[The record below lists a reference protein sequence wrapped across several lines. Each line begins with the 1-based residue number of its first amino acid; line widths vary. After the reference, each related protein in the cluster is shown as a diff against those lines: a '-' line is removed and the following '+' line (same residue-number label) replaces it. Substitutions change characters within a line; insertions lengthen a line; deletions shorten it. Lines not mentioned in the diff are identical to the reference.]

1 MAGREEH
8 SQDTNSRNSRYA
20 SGSDSGTQTTVFSAQ
35 QSEMQNSGS
44 PRLTP
49 TSTLASEGEE
59 IATVSIDGPPFL
71 GRAELDAGP
80 SNSRKRRLSND
91 DSAGLEDGEKS
102 VGGSELLNTGV
113 FATDTESAP
122 QDKASEESIQPTK
135 KRRVEGTGSQ
145 SLSPLEQHT
154 EALSIV
160 HTDTPPDSAND
171 NDDGHRPNKKAR
183 LNSDIA
189 SAAGGSSVSVVNVH
203 SSTVAP
209 GNSQPSVALSGY
221 FEAKK
226 PSPFLTLPLELLSE
240 VLILSGSPQHV
251 LAIARTCKA
260 LCHTLLNADAEFI
273 WREARKG
280 CSFVVPEIGNNPTF
294 DAQTLQSWFPPP
306 PAPAGPNVAGDAPV
320 NRRVVVSLPDLPR
333 QFFTESSYAAFLFD
347 SGKCECCGNE
357 TGLLYESFALRI
369 RKCRN
374 SSCKSPPGIVRYQ
387 HNGSQGLG
395 VLSILPTIES
405 NTCMNNFSPP
415 TFWPQTEQN
424 MHIHYRSEAVEA
436 AKREHREKVNDE
448 DYKKKF
454 ALLQV
459 RKREW
464 MEAFDLQFCVKL
476 SKWRKL
482 RQFSYHR
489 NKDAN
494 EKKAKTIA
502 NKYGWDYSDLTNCT
516 VFGAYHK
523 HKSRLCETINE
534 TDVKVMQEEIES
546 QLIAVG
552 DKRDRRNAEISLME
566 NRKDVEGVYNRLRS
580 AKTYQY
586 LPSLVTFRTLPVI
599 SLLQTAEKL
608 PGAPSHATGPKVAE
622 TLQNNPVMKEMLAS
636 QLRKWADNAKQDI
649 SQTLG
654 FPRNWKS
661 ASKNVVHPA
670 ERVTARL
677 LCTRCNRVDSKYS
690 QDGCLDFAGACRHEC
705 FVGSEKKAINVLSKT
720 LQALG
725 YPEDRDAGHYIL
737 TIGIAALC
745 TSCDPPMV
753 VDTRNI
759 IGHSHRH
766 EEMQVD
772 FTSDV
777 EKISSLLGG
786 YPYTFGLAKKLLGSD
801 AVHASAIK
809 KEIDAKNFGCR
820 HCLRTK
826 QVTDA
831 VATNPTTDAQ
841 ANVAS
846 QVLTTTG
853 APGGIELSTVAHY
866 SHDLGIEGPK
876 ERPPPLFNLN
886 GLRSHL
892 KAKHGLEGIRDE
904 DILCYN
910 AVAI

>member
-1 MAGREEH
+1 MVEREED
-8 SQDTNSRNSRYA
+8 SQDTDSRNSQHA
-20 SGSDSGTQTTVFSAQ
+20 SGPD
-35 QSEMQNSGS
+35 SGS

-49 TSTLASEGEE
+49 TTTLASEGEE
-59 IATVSIDGPPFL
+59 MATVSTNGPPFL
-71 GRAELDAGP
+71 GRAELDAG
-80 SNSRKRRLSND
+80 
-91 DSAGLEDGEKS
+91 LEDGKKS
-102 VGGSELLNTGV
+102 VGGSEPLNTGV
-113 FATDTESAP
+113 LATNKDSAP
-122 QDKASEESIQPTK
+122 QDKASEELIQPTK

-145 SLSPLEQHT
+145 SLSPLEQPT
-154 EALSIV
+154 EALSVV

-171 NDDGHRPNKKAR
+171 NKDGHRANKKAR
-183 LNSDIA
+183 LDSDIA
-189 SAAGGSSVSVVNVH
+189 SAAGGSLVSVANVH
-203 SSTVAP
+203 SSTVTP
-209 GNSQPSVALSGY
+209 GDSQPSVALSGY
-221 FEAKK
+221 LEAKK

-240 VLILSGSPQHV
+240 VLILAASPQHI
-251 LAIARTCKA
+251 LAVARTCKA

-294 DAQTLQSWFPPP
+294 DAQTLQSWLP
-306 PAPAGPNVAGDAPV
+306 PAPAGPNVAGDTPV

-333 QFFTESSYAAFLFD
+333 QFFTESSYASFLFD
-347 SGKCECCGNE
+347 SGECECCGNE
-357 TGLLYESFALRI
+357 TGLLYESFALRM

-374 SSCKSPPGIVRYQ
+374 SSCKSPPGIVRYH
-387 HNGSQGLG
+387 HNGSQDLG

-405 NTCMNNFSPP
+405 NACISNFNPP

-424 MHIHYRSEAVEA
+424 VHIYYRSEAVEA
-436 AKREHREKVNDE
+436 AKREHREKANDE

-464 MEAFDLQFCVKL
+464 MEFCVKL

-482 RQFSYHR
+482 RQFSYLR

-516 VFGAYHK
+516 VFGAYRK

-534 TDVKVMQEEIES
+534 IDVKVMQEEIES

-552 DKRDRRNAEISLME
+552 DKRDRRSVEISLME

-580 AKTYQY
+580 AKAYQY

-599 SLLQTAEKL
+599 SLLQTAEKR
-608 PGAPSHATGPKVAE
+608 PGAPSHSTGPKVAD

-636 QLRKWADNAKQDI
+636 QLRKWVENAKQDI
-649 SQTLG
+649 GETLG

-661 ASKNVVHPA
+661 ASKNVVHPV

-705 FVGSEKKAINVLSKT
+705 FVGSEKKVRLRKGKKAVWDAKIFIKDEKAINVLRKT

-725 YPEDRDAGHYIL
+725 YAEDRDAGHYML
-737 TIGIAALC
+737 EIGFAALC

-777 EKISSLLGG
+777 ERISSFLGG
-786 YPYTFGLAKKLLGSD
+786 YPYTFGLAKRLLNSD
-801 AVHASAIK
+801 AVHAPTVK
-809 KEIDAKNFGCR
+809 KQIDAKNFGCR

-831 VATNPTTDAQ
+831 VVANPTIDAQ
-841 ANVAS
+841 VNVAN
-846 QVLTTTG
+846 QVSTTTG
-853 APGGIELSTVAHY
+853 TPVGIELSTLAHY

-876 ERPPPLFNLN
+876 ERPPPLFIFN

-892 KAKHGLEGIRDE
+892 KAKHGLEDIRDE

-910 AVAI
+910 AVAT